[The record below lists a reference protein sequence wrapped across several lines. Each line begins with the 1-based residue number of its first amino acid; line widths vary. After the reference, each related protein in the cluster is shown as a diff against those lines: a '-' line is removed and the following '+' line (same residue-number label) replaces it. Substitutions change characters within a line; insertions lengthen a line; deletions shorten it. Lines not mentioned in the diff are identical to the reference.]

1 MLLWNCIEILAY
13 IFCFHTGQEVIGK
26 WHGDQK
32 KLKKNLKLYEEDWSW
47 KEAFSQDQADINASE
62 DLYHPIESRNAYRTV
77 EGNQLP
83 LRLPFPIP
91 MMSFEDKSEW
101 VIEAILLNHKV
112 I

>member
-1 MLLWNCIEILAY
+1 MTW
-13 IFCFHTGQEVIGK
+13 GS
-26 WHGDQK
+26 K
-32 KLKKNLKLYEEDWSW
+32 KVEEKFKTLYEEDRSW

-62 DLYHPIESRNAYRTV
+62 DLYHPIESRKAFRTV
-77 EGNQLP
+77 EGNQMP